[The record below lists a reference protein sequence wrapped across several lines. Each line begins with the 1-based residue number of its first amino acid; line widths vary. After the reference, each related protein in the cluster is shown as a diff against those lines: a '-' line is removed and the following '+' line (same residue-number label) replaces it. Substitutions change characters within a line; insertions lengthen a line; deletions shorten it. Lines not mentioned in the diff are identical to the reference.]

1 MDKLDRFLLKELQEI
16 AKQLGIEYKNGI
28 KKSERIDRKRY

>member
-28 KKSERIDRKRY
+28 KKAPKGIFKM